1 MKLATKS
8 ICFVGFWQARF
19 HMEVGQTANKDTL
32 WGKRCIL
39 YNLKLL
45 VTSEGTTRDLQMS
58 CFTQPCYYW
67 FDWRKQ

>member
-32 WGKRCIL
+32 WEKGVSYTI
-39 YNLKLL
+39 
-45 VTSEGTTRDLQMS
+45 
-58 CFTQPCYYW
+58 
-67 FDWRKQ
+67 